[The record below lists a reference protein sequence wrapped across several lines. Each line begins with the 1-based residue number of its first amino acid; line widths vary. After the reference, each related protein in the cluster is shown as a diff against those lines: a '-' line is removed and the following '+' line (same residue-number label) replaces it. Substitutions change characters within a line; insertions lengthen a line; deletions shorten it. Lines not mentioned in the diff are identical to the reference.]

1 MHAALE
7 RIPVLAAALWWG
19 SLSAVGF
26 MVVPM
31 LFAHL
36 ASPAIAGA
44 MAAKLFAAQTWV
56 SVVCAMVLLLAT
68 RRRSHSP
75 MARRTMALAGWVLA
89 GLALALLVE
98 FGVAPQIVGRSQL
111 RLWHSVGSIAYALQW
126 VCAAVVLWCLAAPAA
141 SAASAQG
148 GGVHSRQ

>member
-1 MHAALE
+1 MNGALE

-26 MVVPM
+26 LVVPM

-36 ASPAIAGA
+36 ATPAIAGA

-56 SVVCAMVLLLAT
+56 SVVCALVLLLVS
-68 RRRSHSP
+68 RRRAHSP
-75 MARRTMALAGWVLA
+75 VARRIMSLVAWVLV

-98 FGVAPQIVGRSQL
+98 FGVAPQIVARSQL
-111 RLWHSVGSIAYALQW
+111 RLWHSVGSVAYFVQW
-126 VCAAVVLWCLAAPAA
+126 LCAGVVLWRLAAPGAA
-141 SAASAQG
+141 PSAPPQA
-148 GGVHSRQ
+148 